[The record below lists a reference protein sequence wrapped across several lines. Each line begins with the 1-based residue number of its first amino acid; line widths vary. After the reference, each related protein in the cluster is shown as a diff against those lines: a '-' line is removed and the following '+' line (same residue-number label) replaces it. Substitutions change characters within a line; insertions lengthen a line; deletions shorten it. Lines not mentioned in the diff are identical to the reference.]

1 MVAPGALC
9 VSLTPRSLDEVFS
22 SDLTGADCAEVRLD
36 YLDNPQESVHARWDR
51 LPVPVI
57 ATCRGRERGGRF
69 GGSVEEE
76 ISILQSAVENGAK
89 FVDIDYRSAR
99 SFPGAQVIASFHDFE
114 KTPADIDSVLDNA
127 CAGPGDIAKV
137 ATFVNAWAD
146 NQRLLSLLGRR
157 WPKPVIVIGM
167 GEVGQITRIIGPSR
181 GSFLTYAAA
190 TNASAPGQLSVTEM
204 LDIHRGIAGFSITA
218 PYQTAVIPFLDGLTA
233 AARKAGAAN
242 TVSLQDGKWIGDMI
256 VEQKSGLA

>member
-1 MVAPGALC
+1 MRAKPRAGWRNKRGFFAESLRERFFTQAVWSHLNWAAANACSPSFPTRASAILVRSCGLEMVAPGALC

-36 YLDNPQESVHARWDR
+36 YLDNPRESVHTRWDR
-51 LPVPVI
+51 LPLPIIV
-57 ATCRGRERGGRF
+57 TCRGRARGGRF

-76 ISILQSAVENGAK
+76 IAILQSAVENGAK

-137 ATFVNAWAD
+137 ATFV
-146 NQRLLSLLGRR
+146 
-157 WPKPVIVIGM
+157 
-167 GEVGQITRIIGPSR
+167 
-181 GSFLTYAAA
+181 
-190 TNASAPGQLSVTEM
+190 
-204 LDIHRGIAGFSITA
+204 
-218 PYQTAVIPFLDGLTA
+218 
-233 AARKAGAAN
+233 
-242 TVSLQDGKWIGDMI
+242 
-256 VEQKSGLA
+256 